1 MSYGTGY
8 EFDHRLRF
16 LEGCPNGASACQF
29 GAHGEAVNEGRTS
42 SMQGSTKRLRYVH
55 LKQYQQSKEVLSNM
69 VHASLPG
76 KNSSESER
84 CGDVVEAGG

>member
-1 MSYGTGY
+1 
-8 EFDHRLRF
+8 
-16 LEGCPNGASACQF
+16 
-29 GAHGEAVNEGRTS
+29 
-42 SMQGSTKRLRYVH
+42 MQGSTKRLRYVH